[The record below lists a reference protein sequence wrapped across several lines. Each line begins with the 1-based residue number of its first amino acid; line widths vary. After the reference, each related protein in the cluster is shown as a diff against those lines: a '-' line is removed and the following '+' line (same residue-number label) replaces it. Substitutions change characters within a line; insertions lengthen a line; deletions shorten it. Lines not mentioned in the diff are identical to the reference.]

1 MTLVIKHWGG
11 GGILN
16 HRRGMGER
24 ERERER
30 ERGGGEGILVL
41 LMGEGRVR
49 HER

>member
-1 MTLVIKHWGG
+1 MTLVIKHCGG
-11 GGILN
+11 GGVLN
-16 HRRGMGER
+16 HRRGMR

-30 ERGGGEGILVL
+30 EKGGEGILVL